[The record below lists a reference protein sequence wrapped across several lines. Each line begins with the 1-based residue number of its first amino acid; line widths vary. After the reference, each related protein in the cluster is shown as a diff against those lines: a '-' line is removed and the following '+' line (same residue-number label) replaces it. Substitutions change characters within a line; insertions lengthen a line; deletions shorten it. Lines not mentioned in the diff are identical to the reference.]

1 MRDQVHD
8 SVVAGLT
15 PAGRAFI
22 DQALYLP
29 DVWTLNP
36 ARCQTAGS
44 GLRDQPQLVQRML
57 ARAITAGVSC
67 GWFAADSGHGR
78 DPGMR
83 AFCHDHALAHVL
95 AAPMDLPLLDA
106 RGRAGRCQDIRPEP

>member
-57 ARAITAGVSC
+57 ARDHRGGVLRLVRRGLRPRPRSRNAGVLS
-67 GWFAADSGHGR
+67 
-78 DPGMR
+78 
-83 AFCHDHALAHVL
+83 
-95 AAPMDLPLLDA
+95 
-106 RGRAGRCQDIRPEP
+106 